1 MPKNQAADAA
11 PMAMNTTAGRLTA
24 EPLSVESL
32 NPLVMDCGV
41 YLPGCRHRGR
51 AMVVAELSLLR
62 SHLPPVSHL
71 AQLVTYYQ
79 TVPRKSAAKNGLILL
94 IVGRPDQYSNAFALI
109 EQLLCHFHVRQLDQ
123 IYSNEITLTM
133 KYFSNLVFGF
143 YYFGWFRIA
152 SKSALTTSLFG
163 AKAVLP
169 RKPL

>member
-1 MPKNQAADAA
+1 MCLCVTVEEKMSKNLAAETA

-94 IVGRPDQYSNAFALI
+94 IVGRPDQYSNAFGLI
-109 EQLLCHFHVRQLDQ
+109 EQLLCHFHVL
-123 IYSNEITLTM
+123 IKTLFIT
-133 KYFSNLVFGF
+133 YVYIINV
-143 YYFGWFRIA
+143 
-152 SKSALTTSLFG
+152 
-163 AKAVLP
+163 
-169 RKPL
+169 

>member
-1 MPKNQAADAA
+1 VFVTVEEEKEMPKNLAADAA

-133 KYFSNLVFGF
+133 K
-143 YYFGWFRIA
+143 I
-152 SKSALTTSLFG
+152 LF
-163 AKAVLP
+163 
-169 RKPL
+169 